1 MNGKCLTVYNSVILR
16 SIGWLLVCFR
26 KACKTS
32 KFLRVVLE
40 VQNVSFCAWLC
51 HRCLKTCWRVLRT
64 LPRWTKAAQAARAAS
79 VQIDPKVS
87 HMIRKCLRVCSTVIL
102 SPIGG
107 LFLCFLNSWK
117 TTSFGTQG
125 QLLLNNEILQNVS
138 RLMRK
143 CHLWSGN
150 VSKCTIQWF

>member
-1 MNGKCLTVYNSVILR
+1 
-16 SIGWLLVCFR
+16 
-26 KACKTS
+26 
-32 KFLRVVLE
+32 
-40 VQNVSFCAWLC
+40 
-51 HRCLKTCWRVLRT
+51 
-64 LPRWTKAAQAARAAS
+64 
-79 VQIDPKVS
+79 
-87 HMIRKCLRVCSTVIL
+87 
-102 SPIGG
+102 
-107 LFLCFLNSWK
+107 LNSWK